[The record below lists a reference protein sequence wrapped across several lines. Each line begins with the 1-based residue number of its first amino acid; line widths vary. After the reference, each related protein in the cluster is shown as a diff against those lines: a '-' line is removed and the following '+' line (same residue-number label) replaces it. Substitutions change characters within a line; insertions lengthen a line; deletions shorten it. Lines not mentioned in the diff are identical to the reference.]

1 MVENPL
7 RVGKA
12 GCSRQGEPSAG
23 EDALPLPVITK
34 LETVAQSAL
43 FGIEA
48 MHLRFSNGVER
59 VYERL
64 RGGGREA
71 VIVAAIDEHDR
82 LVLIREYMAGF
93 HDFELSLPKGRVDP
107 GESLEQAA
115 NRELKEEAG
124 FGARDLCT
132 LRRISLAPAH
142 MGFTIHVVL
151 ARDLYPE
158 RLPADEP
165 ERFEVVTWPVAEID
179 ALVMSPEFTE
189 SRAIAALK
197 LVEVFLK
204 GQ

>member
-1 MVENPL
+1 M
-7 RVGKA
+7 
-12 GCSRQGEPSAG
+12 
-23 EDALPLPVITK
+23 PLPVITK
-34 LETVAQSAL
+34 LETIAQSAL

-71 VIVAAIDEHDR
+71 VIVAAIDAQDR

-107 GESLEQAA
+107 GESIEEAA

-124 FGARDLCT
+124 YGARELHT

-165 ERFEVVTWPVAEID
+165 EPFEVVTWPVAEID
-179 ALVMSPEFTE
+179 ALAMSPEFTE

-197 LVEVFLK
+197 LVEIFLK
-204 GQ
+204 QGAEQGYKLAP

>member
-1 MVENPL
+1 MVKNPL

-23 EDALPLPVITK
+23 ENALPLPVITK

-82 LVLIREYMAGF
+82 LV
-93 HDFELSLPKGRVDP
+93 
-107 GESLEQAA
+107 
-115 NRELKEEAG
+115 
-124 FGARDLCT
+124 
-132 LRRISLAPAH
+132 
-142 MGFTIHVVL
+142 
-151 ARDLYPE
+151 
-158 RLPADEP
+158 
-165 ERFEVVTWPVAEID
+165 
-179 ALVMSPEFTE
+179 
-189 SRAIAALK
+189 
-197 LVEVFLK
+197 
-204 GQ
+204 